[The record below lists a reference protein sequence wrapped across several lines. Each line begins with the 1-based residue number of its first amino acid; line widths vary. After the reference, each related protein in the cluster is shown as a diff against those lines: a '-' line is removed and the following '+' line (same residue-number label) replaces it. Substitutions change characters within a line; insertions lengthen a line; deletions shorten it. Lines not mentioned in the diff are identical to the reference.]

1 VQYISHGP
9 TNVTFFR
16 AAGART
22 TMIDSTAKPGQTGSR
37 PRRLHDLLAGPGDDE
52 ALLLLPQR
60 TVSFGEMRARASAL
74 AAGLKARGLR
84 RGDRLALWLG
94 NCDDWLAVALA
105 CSRLGAGLVS
115 LNLRWGTK
123 EIEDMLARTRC
134 KAIVLSAA
142 QRNGAC
148 AQALAATGPAARQ
161 ALELVIVQEP
171 QATPIL
177 DTVPQLT
184 LAALAT
190 SGGPEVQDGQG
201 EDEAL
206 IIATSGTT
214 SRPKLV
220 LHRQAS
226 VCAHAQ
232 DVARAAGLA
241 GDATRMLLAVPMCG
255 AYGYTILIATL
266 AAQRPLVLLEAFEPT
281 AVARVMREQAVTHML
296 GTNDMLDKLLDAVD
310 GTPAFPALRMFGHA
324 NFVPSLTELPAKA
337 QARGVLI
344 RGFYGMS
351 ELLAGFAAQ
360 PADAPLAQR
369 AEGGG
374 RPVSAQACFLI
385 RDPDTG
391 REVAEAETGE
401 LQVRTPNRMA
411 GYLDDPQAT
420 AAAFTPDG
428 YFRTGDLANRL
439 ADGCFNFVSRMN
451 DVLRIGGYLVAPA
464 EIEEAIARR
473 HDFRSVQVVAVDTV
487 AGVRPV
493 AFVVVGS
500 APFDERAVIAGC
512 RDDLAIYKVPVR
524 VFAIDAIPMV
534 DGPNGQKVKRA
545 ALRER
550 ATELL
555 QAVQGAA

>member
-1 VQYISHGP
+1 M
-9 TNVTFFR
+9 T
-16 AAGART
+16 
-22 TMIDSTAKPGQTGSR
+22 DSTAELAPPGSP
-37 PRRLHDLLAGPGDDE
+37 PRRLHDLLTGPADGE
-52 ALLLLPQR
+52 TLLVLPHR
-60 TVSFGEMRARASAL
+60 TVSFGEMRARARAL
-74 AAGLKARGLR
+74 AAGLRVNGLR
-84 RGDRLALWLG
+84 RGDRIAIWLG
-94 NCDDWLAVALA
+94 NSDDWLAMALA

-115 LNLRWGTK
+115 LNVRWGAK
-123 EIEDMLARTRC
+123 ELEDMLARTRC
-134 KAIVLSAA
+134 KAIVLSTA

-148 AQALAATGPAARQ
+148 AQALATIAPASRQ
-161 ALELVIVQEP
+161 ALQLVVTQEP
-171 QATPIL
+171 QAARVLPG
-177 DTVPQLT
+177 VAQAT
-184 LAALAT
+184 LASLEASDAADVEDGD
-190 SGGPEVQDGQG
+190 GG
-201 EDEAL
+201 DEAL

-226 VCAHAQ
+226 VCAHAK
-232 DVARAAGLA
+232 DVAAAAGLA

-255 AYGYTILIATL
+255 AYGYTILVATL
-266 AAQRPLVLLEAFEPT
+266 AAQRPLVVMEVFDPA
-281 AVARVMREQAVTHML
+281 AAARILREQAVTHML

-337 QARGVLI
+337 QARRVLI

-374 RPVSAQACFLI
+374 RPVCAQASFLI

-391 REVAEAETGE
+391 MEASSGETGE

-420 AAAFTPDG
+420 AAALTPDG
-428 YFRTGDLANRL
+428 YFRTGDLAYRL

-473 HDFRSVQVVAVDTV
+473 HDFQSVQVVAVDTP

-493 AFVVVGS
+493 AFVVPGS
-500 APFDERAVIAGC
+500 VPLDERAVIAGC

-534 DGPNGQKVKRA
+534 DGPNGQKVKRV

-555 QAVQGAA
+555 RAPEARA